1 MKFKPLYALMLS
13 MGALFA
19 SCDPSTVDG
28 PSEWST
34 IAAEDLQ
41 VTATPIVLEGGKN
54 SNRIAI
60 ENKSQINT
68 QWVAPQLIEDDVI
81 SSTSAGETYVTQLG
95 EQNITV
101 RALNGG
107 EMVER
112 TLTVQVDTISYIT
125 DAIKNRL
132 CISDDASDNTVPHY
146 FGVYFDLK
154 DIKFEQ
160 EKNADGTPGNSIKIT
175 SNPNPVLCTFRWG
188 SAVMNTNV
196 GTITTYDLIPE
207 AEPLTVEILTASGM
221 TKTYTLGE
229 FSAEAYT
236 TFPEAIQLLTGWHPV
251 TAPTA
256 TKSWKFSDDSRQW
269 GNGNYGDKAASW
281 WTTTIESQGGSTG
294 TMTFDFAN
302 KTLTTTI
309 DDPTKDKGDAAG
321 VGAFELDFSSASG
334 NIICTLR
341 TSGEANVPYPMLIN
355 ESNVVTHTFQVV
367 TLNDAELWLCAQH
380 TDPSNTEGTFWHF
393 VPVEE

>member
-28 PSEWST
+28 PSEWAT

-41 VTATPIVLEGGKN
+41 VTATPIQVEGKN
-54 SNRIAI
+54 SNRIAV
-60 ENKSQINT
+60 ENKSQTNT
-68 QWVAPQLIEDDVI
+68 QWVAPQLIENDVI
-81 SSTSAGETYVTQLG
+81 SSTSAGEIYVTQLG
-95 EQNITV
+95 AQDITV
-101 RALNGG
+101 KTLNGG

-146 FGVYFDLK
+146 FGVYFK
-154 DIKFEQ
+154 VEDIVFEQ
-160 EKNADGTPGNSIKIT
+160 EMAADGTPGNSIRVI

-188 SAVMNTNV
+188 SAVMDTNV
-196 GTITTYDLIPE
+196 GTITTYDLGDNM
-207 AEPLTVEILTASGM
+207 TFSVEILTASGV
-221 TKTYTLGE
+221 TKKHDLAVL
-229 FSAEAYT
+229 SAQAYS
-236 TFPEAIQLLTGWHPV
+236 TFPVAIQQLTGWHPE

-256 TKSWKFSDDSRQW
+256 TKTWKFAEDGRQW
-269 GNGNYGDKAASW
+269 GNGQYGDKTGTW
-281 WTTTIESQGGSTG
+281 WMTTIASQSGSTG

-302 KTLTTTI
+302 KVLTTTI

-321 VGAFELDFSSASG
+321 VGTFEMDFSSASG

-341 TSGEANVPYPMLIN
+341 TSGDANVPYPMLIN
-355 ESNVVTHTFQVV
+355 ESNVVTRTFQVV
-367 TLNDAELWLCAQH
+367 TLNSAELWLCAQH